1 MKKQSP
7 IKHLPLLAT
16 LSALVITA
24 GCTFNPPTPANTTAV
39 ETSSNDE
46 IEEYDGEYATLTKID
61 GNKVYFEGNEQGKK
75 YIAPKKSVR
84 GLSEENNEGR
94 EFLIMY
100 LPSKNKVLKDGT
112 IELKDAEITASEWIN
127 N

>member
-1 MKKQSP
+1 MRKKALFF
-7 IKHLPLLAT
+7 ILLTSLA
-16 LSALVITA
+16 A
-24 GCTFNPPTPANTTAV
+24 GCSFNTAAPADNTTAGTSV
-39 ETSSNDE
+39 EEE

-61 GNKVYFEGNEQGKK
+61 GNKVYFEGNEQGRK
-75 YIAPKKSVR
+75 YIASKKTVR

-100 LPSKNKVLKDGT
+100 LPSKNKVLDDGT
-112 IELKDAEITASEWIN
+112 VELKDAEITASEWIN